1 MLARPY
7 QSADAKGLDI
17 LLGFN
22 RAGDVR
28 LAEDQ
33 IIVVGE
39 PGRPS
44 GVLVF
49 RPGAFVHELA
59 LADGALKR
67 LRADALCNY
76 AIAHARSKPFEL
88 KTAVF
93 TVAST
98 NLPMLAYMESIGAI
112 RQEGQVVYQ
121 LTPP

>member
-28 LAEDQ
+28 LEQDQ
-33 IIVVGE
+33 IIVVGDV
-39 PGRPS
+39 GRPT

-59 LADGALKR
+59 LENGALMR

-76 AIAHARSKPFEL
+76 AIARARSKPFEL

-93 TVAST
+93 SVASS
-98 NLPMLAYMESIGAI
+98 NQKMIAYMESIGAV
-112 RQEGQVVYQ
+112 RQEGQYVYQ
-121 LTPP
+121 LSPP

>member
-28 LAEDQ
+28 LESDQ

-39 PGRPS
+39 PERPT
-44 GVLVF
+44 GALVF
-49 RPGAFVHELA
+49 RPGAFVHELV
-59 LADGALKR
+59 LQDGALMR

-76 AIAHARSKPFEL
+76 AIAKARAKPYEL
-88 KTAVF
+88 KTAIF
-93 TVAST
+93 TVASS
-98 NLPMLAYMESIGAI
+98 NKRMQAYIESIGAV
-112 RQEGQVVYQ
+112 RQDGQIVYQ
-121 LTPP
+121 LTPA